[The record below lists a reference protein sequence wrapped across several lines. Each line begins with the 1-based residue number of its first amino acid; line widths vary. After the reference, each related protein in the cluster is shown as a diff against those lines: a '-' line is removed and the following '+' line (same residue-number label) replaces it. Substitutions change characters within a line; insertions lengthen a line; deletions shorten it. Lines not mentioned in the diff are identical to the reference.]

1 MLLFPP
7 PTHTLCVCGG
17 GGWVPQVP
25 ATTTSGGGRN
35 YFYYI
40 KRGGGLLIRYKKCIF
55 FFDPCLP
62 RINFV
67 NIITIS
73 AINSDCLIKPILN
86 NRLFIFWSVF
96 NRQYTHFDDKYR
108 ILCARRVDWCG
119 TMKGI
124 PVQLPS
130 TTGTRFPSWKL
141 DGQSKISQR
150 CVHSTV
156 SYILERRFNRPT
168 EIPKYNRW
176 VRANTPR
183 KAPFIKETLS
193 TVVVNTVYLSWDHLY
208 SLHTDIIKLP

>member
-1 MLLFPP
+1 MLLLSP
-7 PTHTLCVCGG
+7 
-17 GGWVPQVP
+17 GWVPQVP
-25 ATTTSGGGRN
+25 ATTTSGGGQEL
-35 YFYYI
+35 FLLH
-40 KRGGGLLIRYKKCIF
+40 KKGGGITNEVQKMYI

-67 NIITIS
+67 NIMTIR
-73 AINSDCLIKPILN
+73 AINSDCLIKPIWN

-141 DGQSKISQR
+141 
-150 CVHSTV
+150 
-156 SYILERRFNRPT
+156 
-168 EIPKYNRW
+168 
-176 VRANTPR
+176 
-183 KAPFIKETLS
+183 
-193 TVVVNTVYLSWDHLY
+193 
-208 SLHTDIIKLP
+208 